1 MKGELNEF
9 AIYVPSP
16 FGNAGYLLIQ
26 SLYLYINLNLLYPT
40 LHPSKHNNSRPN
52 NHMSKSPSITRSH
65 DTVPY
70 EEDITEPN
78 EEDKTD

>member
-26 SLYLYINLNLLYPT
+26 SLYLCFLFSLR
-40 LHPSKHNNSRPN
+40 NS
-52 NHMSKSPSITRSH
+52 
-65 DTVPY
+65 
-70 EEDITEPN
+70 TEPY
-78 EEDKTD
+78 